1 MNIEKTATK
10 LKRVCGGIMTLFL
23 GVFFLL
29 PSNVKAQCGDIQ
41 IISLNKAIC
50 EGNAASFVAKNAPE
64 GTQYIWSLQ
73 QDSVIGE
80 AFDTA
85 SFIVLNTGKFSPTL
99 ELVLPSGK
107 KCVKHDEAF
116 VTVGAAPL
124 APKLLTSQ
132 KKACSLPANIS
143 FSTTPAANVTF
154 DWIIEDANGLNNHDG
169 GVYKNAGHSINHT
182 FTANGYKKVIV
193 RAVNNIGCE
202 STSQFDSAFYA
213 YHLPSADFTIT
224 ESTRECDYKVIT
236 PKLAYAKDS
245 SLKAQWTFENGSPA
259 TSQDLEPK
267 DISFSEEGKYDVS
280 LTLTST
286 GGCAAKANKAKA
298 VVVGTGITPNIKI
311 PTGQVCTDKNIT
323 FQNLS
328 ANTNE
333 GKIEW
338 VFPGGK
344 VDGAKSS
351 RNRQVV
357 KYQTPGT
364 YSVYFKYEN
373 GGCVTES
380 LIEDTIHVRSFQAA
394 FKTDHT
400 CNCKPDEVEFVN
412 TSSSSLSGEKLKSR
426 WIVRNQQGSV
436 IRVRNTDDFKFT
448 FPAMGEYSV
457 ELKVTNEL
465 GCDDS
470 KIEYFKFQP
479 LKADFSVSTKMSCLG
494 EAVAASMDPS
504 ITCQYQLN
512 DIEWIFYD
520 TDGKTILDR
529 QTHKQGNYTYTKV
542 GNYTIG
548 LVLEN
553 GEGCKDTIIKENI
566 VRVFKLQAGFEA
578 SATDVCIGDAIEMK
592 LVHKPIAV
600 NAYNTWRIVEQKT
613 GVRVT
618 AIGDKFDFAFD
629 EAGIYDLELIS
640 HKKGIC
646 TDTVRQKGVFTVS
659 GAKVDIQ
666 NLVSESCL
674 PLKDEIEAKT
684 VYNVHHGETS
694 DKLEYF
700 WNSSKNDGISFANA
714 KAKKT
719 SVEIGESDIY
729 NISLQVTNSKGCVT
743 KVTRDH
749 FYYAGVVSRFNAP
762 TTACKNIPFTIQNT
776 SYVKSKYYQWNS
788 SDSLLQFQPSSQTT
802 HPEVVFST
810 PGDYKISLVAEN
822 LIGCI
827 DTMEKDIKVVD
838 FDFSFQSADTTG
850 LCSPAFV
857 SFSTTSTN
865 VDTLIWEFGDGT
877 VLRTTQDSVAH
888 LYDIQNI
895 EIDDN
900 HKFTV
905 KVTAISNHGCRKTV
919 VKDDYITVWGPKPKF
934 ILKNNVSTGKTNVE
948 FIDLSQN
955 VSRLYINYGDN
966 TPVDSAIENH
976 VYDVQRPKLA
986 YNVYKPFIVA
996 FDDRNCKAIYP
1007 QDGKGDSVVIYNAP
1021 QPEFT
1026 VDTTSACLIYTFQLT
1041 NESKFTD
1048 SVEWF
1053 LNDVDTA
1060 FSTEE
1065 NPTIQLGA
1073 GQHTIKMLAY
1083 NPIGSKRQITKKQ
1096 WLTVHQLPE
1105 INLVPSDTFGC
1116 EGNTLNIY
1124 DSTSSLNNIVDW
1136 EWTITKDGVSNT
1148 YNTQHIEHQFIDL
1161 GEYDVALSVVDD
1173 KGCSNTKTVENLI
1186 RVGQPAAIIH
1196 KGLDFISFID
1206 QKTLQLN
1213 FSKGDDKGINQY
1225 LLFQDDLFAQ
1235 KQVKPIGE
1243 SYEIHPGA
1251 HSVFADDQNSEVRY
1265 QLRAVNQCLDTVE
1278 VGDWHKPIRLNIGY
1292 PSQSQVNQDDEIAP
1306 FFPVLSWDHYQGW
1319 ESVKGYEVWR
1329 SEFGGKARKV
1339 ATVSGDKSTF
1349 IDHKICNE
1357 TYQYFIKSIHPSED
1371 WEASSRKDTTSPDYK
1386 APEGKIDIGV
1396 TTVNGQRIIT
1406 SWNKHEHPNVD
1417 EFIVSRYDDN
1427 FGYVTDFARIADTFF
1442 VDSNAYV
1449 YDNVYQYKVHGVD
1462 NCLNYTE
1469 KSESGNSIVL
1479 TPERKDDHVQLVW
1492 NKYFAWDVNT
1502 TYEVQKKVGDQDFQ
1516 TLFETGND
1524 TFFKDENIFQT
1535 EDEVFTYR
1543 VIARNEGRIS
1553 ASNTVQQ
1560 LPDIRVFIPNAFSP
1574 NGDGV
1579 NDEYFIVGSAS
1590 QNGSEEEYDNF
1601 SLSIMN
1607 RYGEV
1612 VHNTNDIN
1620 EGWNGTY
1627 KGMDSPV
1634 GTYVYRV
1641 QLRDK
1646 AGRFYYHSGNITL
1659 LK

>member
-1 MNIEKTATK
+1 MK
-10 LKRVCGGIMTLFL
+10 LERVSGGVATLFI
-23 GVFFLL
+23 GVLLLL
-29 PSNVKAQCGDIQ
+29 PSVVRAQCGDIQ

-50 EGNAASFVAKNAPE
+50 EGNAASFVAQNAPS
-64 GTQYIWSLQ
+64 GTKYIWSLQ

-80 AFDTA
+80 AYDTA
-85 SFIVLNTGKFSPTL
+85 SFIILNTGKFSPTL
-99 ELVLPSGK
+99 ELVLPTGK
-107 KCVKHDEAF
+107 KCVKREVAF

-124 APKLLTSQ
+124 APKLLTTQ
-132 KKACSLPANIS
+132 KKACLLPANIT
-143 FSTTPAANVTF
+143 FSTTPAANVTY
-154 DWIIEDANGLNNHDG
+154 DWIIEDADGLNNLDG
-169 GVYKNAGHSINHT
+169 NVYKNAGHSVSHI

-193 RAVNNIGCE
+193 RAVNAIGCE
-202 STSQFDSAFYA
+202 STAQFDSAFYA
-213 YHLPSADFTIT
+213 YHLPSADFNII
-224 ESTRECDYKVIT
+224 ENTRECDYKVIST
-236 PKLAYAKDS
+236 TLANAKDS
-245 SLKAQWTFENGSPA
+245 TIKAKWSFENGSPA
-259 TSQDLEPK
+259 TSEVLEPK
-267 DISFSEEGKYDVS
+267 DISFSQEGKYDVGLELIS
-280 LTLTST
+280 E
-286 GGCAAKANKAKA
+286 GGCKVNSTKKSA
-298 VVVGTGITPNIKI
+298 VVVGTGISANIKI
-311 PTGQVCTDKNIT
+311 PTGQVCADKAIT
-323 FQNLS
+323 FLNLS
-328 ANTNE
+328 SNTND
-333 GKIEW
+333 GDIEW
-338 VFPGGK
+338 VFPGGN
-344 VDGAKSS
+344 VDAKKSS

-364 YSVYFKYEN
+364 YSVYFKYEK
-373 GGCVTES
+373 GGCITES
-380 LIEDTIHVRSFQAA
+380 LIQDTIHVRNLQAA
-394 FKTDHT
+394 FKADHF
-400 CNCKPDEVEFVN
+400 CNCKPDEVEFIN
-412 TSSSSLSGEKLKSR
+412 TSASSMSGEKLKSR
-426 WIVRNQQGSV
+426 WIVRNAKGSV
-436 IRVRNTDDFKFT
+436 IKVNGGDDFKYR
-448 FPAMGEYSV
+448 FPAMGQYSV
-457 ELKVTNEL
+457 ELIMTNEL
-465 GCDDS
+465 NCQEN
-470 KIEYFKFQP
+470 KIEYFNFKP

-494 EAVAASMDPS
+494 EAVAASMDPAT
-504 ITCQYQLN
+504 TCQYQLN

-520 TDGKTILDR
+520 KDGKTVLDR
-529 QTHKQGNYTYTKV
+529 QSHKKGNYTYDKV

-553 GEGCKDTIIKENI
+553 DEGCKDTIVKKNI

-578 SATDVCIGDAIEMK
+578 SATDVCIGDAVEMK

-600 NAYNTWRIVEQKT
+600 NAYNTWRLIEQKT

-618 AIGDKFDFAFD
+618 AIGEKFDFSFD

-659 GAKVDIQ
+659 GTKVDIE
-666 NLVSESCL
+666 NLVNESCL
-674 PLKDEIEAKT
+674 PLKDELKATT

-700 WNSSKNDGISFANA
+700 WNSSKNNGIEFANA
-714 KAKKT
+714 NAQKT
-719 SVEIGESDIY
+719 SVEIDKSDIY
-729 NISLQVTNSKGCVT
+729 NLSLEVTNSKGCVT
-743 KVTRDH
+743 KTNTDR

-762 TTACKNIPFTIQNT
+762 STACKNIPFTIQNT
-776 SYVKSKYYQWNS
+776 SYVKSKYYLWSS
-788 SDSLLQFQPSSQTT
+788 SDSLLQFQPSAQATD
-802 HPEVVFST
+802 PEVVFST
-810 PGDYKISLVAEN
+810 PGDYKISLVAKN
-822 LIGCI
+822 LIGCV

-865 VDTLIWEFGDGT
+865 VDTLIWEFGDGK

-919 VKDDYITVWGPKPKF
+919 VKEDYITVWGPKPKF
-934 ILKNNVSTGKTNVE
+934 ILKNNIATGKTNVE
-948 FIDLSQN
+948 FIDLSKN

-966 TPVDSAIENH
+966 TPVDSTIENH
-976 VYDVQRPKLA
+976 VYDLQRPKLT

-1007 QDGKGDSVVIYNAP
+1007 QDGNGDSVVIYNAA
-1021 QPEFT
+1021 QPEFS
-1026 VDTTSACLIYTFQLT
+1026 VDTNNACLAHTFQLT
-1041 NESKFTD
+1041 NESKFAD

-1053 LNDVDTA
+1053 LNEADTA

-1065 NPTIQLGA
+1065 NPTVQLGV
-1073 GQHTIKMLAY
+1073 GQHTIKMIAY
-1083 NPIGSKRQITKKQ
+1083 NELGSKRANTKKQ
-1096 WLTVHQLPE
+1096 WLTVHQLPDVN
-1105 INLVPSDTFGC
+1105 IGFSDTFSC
-1116 EGNTLNIY
+1116 ANKTLNLY
-1124 DSTSSLNNIVDW
+1124 DSTSSNNNLITW
-1136 EWTITKDGVSNT
+1136 EWTVGKDGISES
-1148 YNTQHIEHQFIDL
+1148 YKTQNIEHLFTQF
-1161 GEYDVALSVVDD
+1161 GEYDVTLSVTDD
-1173 KGCSNTKTVENLI
+1173 KGCPNTQTIEDLI
-1186 RVGQPAAIIH
+1186 RVGQPAVITH
-1196 KGLDFISFID
+1196 RGLDFISFVD
-1206 QKTLQLN
+1206 NTTLELN
-1213 FSKGDDKGINQY
+1213 FSKDDDKGIKQY
-1225 LLFQDDLFAQ
+1225 LLFQDDLFTQ
-1235 KQVKPIGE
+1235 KEVQPIGE
-1243 SYEIHPGA
+1243 SSKLIPGA
-1251 HSVFADDQNSEVRY
+1251 HQVFADDLNTEVRY
-1265 QLRAVNQCLDTVE
+1265 QLRAVNQCLDTVK
-1278 VGDWHKPIRLNIGY
+1278 VGDWHKPVHLNIGY
-1292 PSQSQVNQDDEIAP
+1292 PTEGQLNQDDEIAP

-1329 SEFGGKARKV
+1329 SEFGGRAKKV
-1339 ATVSGDKSTF
+1339 ATISGEKSTF

-1357 TYQYFIKSIHPSED
+1357 TYQYFIKSIHPNQN
-1371 WEASSRKDTTSPDYK
+1371 WETSSRKDTTSPDYK
-1386 APEGKIDIGV
+1386 APEGGIDIGV
-1396 TTVNGQRIIT
+1396 TTVEGQHIIT

-1417 EFIVSRYDDN
+1417 QFIVSRYDDN
-1427 FGYVTDFARIADTFF
+1427 FGYVTDFARITDTFF

-1449 YDNVYQYKVHGVD
+1449 YDNVYKYKIRGID
-1462 NCLNYTE
+1462 NCLNSTE

-1492 NKYFAWDVNT
+1492 NKYFNWDANT
-1502 TYEVQKKVGDQDFQ
+1502 TYEVQKKVGGQDFQ

-1524 TFFKDENIFQT
+1524 TFFKDENIFQI

-1543 VIARNEGRIS
+1543 VIAINQERIS

-1612 VHNTNDIN
+1612 VHKTNDIN
-1620 EGWNGTY
+1620 QSWDGTY
-1627 KGMDSPV
+1627 KGMQSPI